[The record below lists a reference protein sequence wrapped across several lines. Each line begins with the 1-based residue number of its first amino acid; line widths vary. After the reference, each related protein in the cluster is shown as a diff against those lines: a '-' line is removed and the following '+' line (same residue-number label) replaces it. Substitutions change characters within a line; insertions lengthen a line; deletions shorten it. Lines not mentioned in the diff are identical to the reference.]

1 MRHGQ
6 LVLPVFMKGSCRSY
20 ADVERLRSSR
30 GVKRISLGKVIGI
43 GRGAGF
49 TLVELMVVIAIV
61 GILGATAVQCYHTI
75 QKRARGSEASTMLK
89 QLIDAEIM
97 YYLENDKFFPD
108 PGNTVMIFHDDLP
121 TKAEIGQVKNALKV
135 TFPVGHLLDCNIS
148 HLPGATCMITVSSY
162 KNSFALFKNGS
173 PSITGTVDSTG
184 KADIL

>member
-1 MRHGQ
+1 MRQGP
-6 LVLPVFMKGSCRSY
+6 LDLPVFVKGSCRSCS
-20 ADVERLRSSR
+20 DMKMFKVLVEL
-30 GVKRISLGKVIGI
+30 KRISVGKVIGM

-49 TLVELMVVIAIV
+49 TLAELMVVIAIL
-61 GILGATAVQCYHTI
+61 GILSATALQCYQTI
-75 QKRARGSEASTMLK
+75 QKRARGSEASSMLR

-108 PGNTVMIFHDDLP
+108 PGDSIMIFHDDLP
-121 TKAEIGQVKNALKV
+121 SKAEIGQVKNALKV
-135 TFPVGHLLDCNIS
+135 SFPVGHLLDCNIS
-148 HLPGATCMITVSSY
+148 HLPGSTCMITVSSY